1 MKRTLKP
8 LAIALVLTCAFS
20 FSASAEYSAF
30 SAEPMRVQDQ
40 DYLPYDQWYGP
51 DETLDDAED
60 ERPESVITPETA
72 DSDERVAPD
81 EDTRPQA
88 R

>member
-1 MKRTLKP
+1 MKRTFKP
-8 LAIALVLTCAFS
+8 LALALILICAFS
-20 FSASAEYSAF
+20 MSAMAEHSTHYSE
-30 SAEPMRVQDQ
+30 SPRVQDQ

-60 ERPESVITPETA
+60 EGPESVVIPVTP